1 MNYVSRQL
9 NFFVVFCFVLFSSQC
24 NAEIETDSDC
34 KMLMCLLL
42 IFSPQLAEN
51 IFLAVYCLFQ
61 AAKE

>member
-34 KMLMCLLL
+34 KMLMCVVVT
-42 IFSPQLAEN
+42 QLAEN